1 MQYTW
6 VILFSDCPPSIIPSI
21 YDHLL
26 LLQPSVDSHVRMEVS
41 ANVQMLAPVQMA
53 GWGASVKNVS
63 LSSNLT
69 LSPDN
74 LPGSWQLRVTRNWLY
89 SWQGFTCFSCSRPD
103 RAARADWNMS
113 VIFRRSG
120 ILVIYSYIVIN
131 IHQSHLHILL
141 AHIAN
146 DHLERS

>member
-6 VILFSDCPPSIIPSI
+6 VILFSHSPPSIIPSI

-41 ANVQMLAPVQMA
+41 ANVQMLAPVQTA

-74 LPGSWQLRVTRNWLY
+74 LPGSCQLRVTRNWLY
-89 SWQGFTCFSCSRPD
+89 WWQEFICLSCSRPD
-103 RAARADWNMS
+103 RAARADRNMWITS
-113 VIFRRSG
+113 RRSR
-120 ILVIYSYIVIN
+120 ILDHENLVIN

-141 AHIAN
+141 AQIAK